1 MQRRVKELTQ
11 NTWNEK
17 HKQIICLPVEIK
29 TGVKRELQ
37 MTIFSATAGFSS
49 AQVVLFKLLQH
60 LAFLDWCNS
69 CKLYAVKETK

>member
-11 NTWNEK
+11 NTWNGK

-29 TGVKRELQ
+29 TGVIRELQ
-37 MTIFSATAGFSS
+37 MTILSATAGFSP

-60 LAFLDWCNS
+60 LAFLGWCNS
-69 CKLYAVKETK
+69 CTPYAVKETQ